1 MIRITPSLAIEDDE
15 IIETFVRASGP
26 GGQNVNKV
34 STAIHLR
41 FDIKASSLPELYK
54 QSLLKMKDRRINKDG
69 IIVIKSQQTRSQEKN
84 REIALERLVEL
95 VKKAAVIPK
104 KRRVTKPSR
113 SSQRKRLDSKTRHG
127 RLKDMRK
134 NVTE

>member
-1 MIRITPSLAIEDDE
+1 
-15 IIETFVRASGP
+15 
-26 GGQNVNKV
+26 
-34 STAIHLR
+34 
-41 FDIKASSLPELYK
+41 
-54 QSLLKMKDRRINKDG
+54 MKDRRINKDG